1 MTDNNRRGIGQ
12 SMQIREMLGNMSDQ
26 FTPAERQLTS
36 VLLADYPFA
45 GLEPIQELP
54 RRAHI
59 SAPSISR
66 FVTKLGCAGFQE
78 FQQRLVQELKEGQHS
93 PIDLRRG
100 SDIDSTAPLASYLER
115 VDALNRNLVDSVTIG
130 QFDRLCDL
138 FTDPKRRVFMIGGRM
153 SDTIAEFFAR
163 HLRQIRADVTHI
175 PSDPELWPEYVL
187 RMRSRD
193 ILLIIDF
200 RRYQGNL
207 ASLSSQA
214 RARKAQTIVI
224 TDKWISPA
232 AKGATELVSVP
243 IDSGTLWDS
252 YLPAFALIEALLV
265 PMPERDWEA
274 TKTRIS
280 QWDKLRN
287 EPVAG
292 MK

>member
-1 MTDNNRRGIGQ
+1 
-12 SMQIREMLGNMSDQ
+12 MQIREVLARMSDQ
-26 FTPAERQLTS
+26 LTPAERQLAS

-45 GLEPIQELP
+45 GLEPIQELS

-66 FVTKLGCAGFQE
+66 FVVKLGCAGFQD
-78 FQQRLVQELKEGQHS
+78 FQQRLVQELKEGQQS
-93 PIDLRRG
+93 PIDLRSG
-100 SDIDSTAPLASYLER
+100 VTIDSKAPLASYFER
-115 VDALNRNLVDSVTIG
+115 ISALNKSMVESVTAG

-138 FTDPKRRVFMIGGRM
+138 FTDPKRRIYMIGGRM

-163 HLRQIRADVTHI
+163 HLRQIRADVIHV

-200 RRYQGNL
+200 RRYQ
-207 ASLSSQA
+207 ASLARLSVQA

-243 IDSGTLWDS
+243 IESGTIWDS
-252 YLPAFALIEALLV
+252 YLPAFALVEALLV
-265 PMPERDWEA
+265 PMAERDWEA
-274 TKTRIS
+274 TKLRIS
-280 QWDKLRN
+280 EWDKLRE

-292 MK
+292 VK